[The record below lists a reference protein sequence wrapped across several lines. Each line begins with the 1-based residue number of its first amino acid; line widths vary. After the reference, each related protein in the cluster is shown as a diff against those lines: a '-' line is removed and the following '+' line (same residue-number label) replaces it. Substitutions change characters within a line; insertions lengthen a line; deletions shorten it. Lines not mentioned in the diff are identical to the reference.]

1 MFQSSVPLT
10 VEFVGDV
17 TSTMGVNVV
26 SITTD
31 GTALHTM
38 LLVRRIV
45 VCDRNNGARVMV
57 GCFFT
62 RRRVLHCEMYR
73 SRKGCTTCAA
83 TAFAR
88 LSARCFLKHRC
99 ITIAALVLA
108 ASPASA
114 FFFDVLYFGQFFDL
128 LVFSTHAASRAR
140 NVIVHYARTSAAVL
154 KCARCVKTAEKR
166 PALKS

>member
-1 MFQSSVPLT
+1 MLPPNGEGCPLLQIPL
-10 VEFVGDV
+10 VGDANGEGCPLLQIDGDV
-17 TSTMGVNVV
+17 TSTMGVNVD

-45 VCDRNNGARVMV
+45 VCDRINGFRTHCV

-83 TAFAR
+83 AR
-88 LSARCFLKHRC
+88 LSARYLRKHRWM
-99 ITIAALVLA
+99 TIAALVLA
-108 ASPASA
+108 ASSASA
-114 FFFDVLYFGQFFDL
+114 FF
-128 LVFSTHAASRAR
+128 LVVF
-140 NVIVHYARTSAAVL
+140 L
-154 KCARCVKTAEKR
+154 
-166 PALKS
+166 